1 MSPLEIV
8 YVASFLL
15 GGGYLALASVLH
27 FVGGDGGGHD
37 SDLDLDTDV
46 DADLDVD
53 AGMDVD
59 AGDVDAGDLDAG
71 DLDADADA
79 DADAGDAGEAHDH
92 GDVDGGK
99 DVSFFSPLVMSVLL
113 VGFGLM
119 GFAVHHWL
127 AEVALISLA
136 AALAMGGGAG
146 GGMWFTLK
154 KMRQLEGGSQ
164 ARVATLV
171 GLEATVSVRI
181 PAKGYGEIIYV
192 TQGQQFNTPAKSGT
206 GSEIPKGSRVI
217 IGGFDDEGTFLVD
230 ELPTDRRRRQ
240 AALPRP
246 EEDDGGTADGA
257 AQRDREGNRTL

>member
-27 FVGGDGGGHD
+27 FVGGEGGGHD

-46 DADLDVD
+46 DADLDAD

-59 AGDVDAGDLDAG
+59 AGDVDAGDL
-71 DLDADADA
+71 DADA

-171 GLEATVSVRI
+171 GLEATVSVRV
-181 PAKGYGEIIYV
+181 PARGYGEIIYV

-230 ELPTDRRRRQ
+230 QLPTDRRRRL

-246 EEDDGGTADGA
+246 EEDDGAGADGA
-257 AQRDREGNRTL
+257 AAPAAARRHREGERTP